1 MSNIEIYISRE
12 SESKIVK
19 TKMIS
24 TDYGGRLA
32 GFAVA
37 SDCSKTVCI
46 QMINAA
52 QYNTHS
58 LIVLRL
64 VHVVVI

>member
-1 MSNIEIYISRE
+1 M
-12 SESKIVK
+12 K